1 MAIYYYPPTAAA
13 ATAAVTRA
21 ARHGTRVRVSYIHHG
36 ACMCRAC
43 RAPRRWL
50 VLLTLRASAPARI
63 ARVVCLGT
71 QVCRP
76 CHALWRSCV
85 GRGRAPHARVC
96 RPWSRAARSD
106 VSATLRGSALGCVGR
121 VMRRGARVSAVVTR
135 RTLGYVGRVVCCA
148 RRSGVLAVSAVS
160 CGVRAHVCRLCRTPW
175 RPHPVLW
182 LSTSA
187 VKKNERR

>member
-71 QVCRP
+71 RVCRP

-96 RPWSRAARSD
+96 RPHCAAARSGVSAVSCAAALGCRPWSRAARLG
-106 VSATLRGSALGCVGR
+106 VSAVLCAV
-121 VMRRGARVSAVVTR
+121 RGARVCWRCRPCRVACA
-135 RTLGYVGRVVCCA
+135 LMCVGCVAHHGARIPCCGCQ
-148 RRSGVLAVSAVS
+148 RQL
-160 CGVRAHVCRLCRTPW
+160 
-175 RPHPVLW
+175 
-182 LSTSA
+182 
-187 VKKNERR
+187 